1 MKKIAQTALLG
12 SLFFFLYA
20 PILILVINGFN
31 QSRYGIEW
39 HGFTLKWYQ
48 SLWHNHGLMEA
59 MVNSITVGIT
69 AATIATMI
77 GTLTAVALF
86 RHQFKGKQI
95 VNSLLFIIISAPD
108 IIFAIALL
116 AVFLLLG
123 MPLGFWSLLIAHTTF
138 CLPFVVISVSARLND
153 FDYRVIE
160 AATDLG
166 ATESKIFWKIL
177 VPMAFPAILSSWLL
191 SFALSLDD
199 VIISSFITGPNFE
212 ILPIKIYS
220 MVKLGV
226 SPEVNALTSLI
237 LVFSLGMVFGSY
249 VLNRYVKEN

>member
-1 MKKIAQTALLG
+1 MKKMAQIFLLG
-12 SLFFFLYA
+12 ALFFFLYA
-20 PILILVINGFN
+20 PILILVINAFN

-39 HGFTLKWYQ
+39 RGFTTKWFKT
-48 SLWHNHGLMEA
+48 LWHNHGLMEA
-59 MVNSITVGIT
+59 MANSITVGVT

-86 RHQFKGKQI
+86 RHQFKGKKI

-116 AVFLLLG
+116 AVFLIIG
-123 MPLGFWSLLIAHTTF
+123 MPLGFWSLLIAHITF

-177 VPMAFPAILSSWLL
+177 VPLAFPAILSSWML

-199 VIISSFITGPNFE
+199 VIISSFVTGPNFE

-237 LVFSLGMVFGSY
+237 LIISLVMVFGSY
-249 VLNRYVKEN
+249 LLTRYIKEN